1 MKTSHQHLNPLL
13 KVAIK
18 VGVLD
23 AVRVQ
28 IERGCPID
36 SVDSTGLTPLMLAAI
51 FKKPEIFK
59 FLLNLD
65 ASLNQVDSKGKS
77 AIDYAKLSGMQQI
90 MDLIFEY
97 KKNNQDVSWVDSDED
112 NEKIRERYPRI
123 VTLGDHNIES
133 NTVVKMKESSD
144 LVNQIDHQFIE
155 MDINLG
161 FELESEG
168 VSYFNSDS
176 ISNGLDSWLNDD
188 TSIIPKNDLDC
199 VLEAEKIYK
208 NLVNHTIIEMDESS
222 WSDVKID
229 LPVIHTRAINVKE
242 KFSNLYDLALEAISR
257 GRVNYDQVLIATSA
271 DIGEPHKDIIL
282 PIILNIFG
290 DLGVLVEEFDFFDMP
305 SNNNENNHLFEEMI
319 TDSLT
324 NLHYEL
330 EGDLTSL
337 NVYFSEIQKFEL
349 IDRMQEEKIGQEMNI
364 ALFLLAKNIAN
375 LSNEDWVTVTEVFDN
390 NEEDANNPNVIEEKE
405 LMEDA
410 HSIEE
415 TEIVDEEWDISKDR
429 EDINF
434 WDHIVLIRQN
444 SKLCD
449 SNQHIPR
456 PTSKN
461 LKKLLEITKKF
472 NEPTAKQFTNLINKY
487 KRAQEKLLNANFRLV
502 SHYAKKYVETG
513 MPLEDLIQEGNIG
526 LLTAIDKF
534 DYHLGYKFSTYATW
548 WIKQAITRAI
558 ANSNRLIRLPVHA
571 HELVNTI
578 ENARKYLEEKG
589 TPITLSSIARQAECS
604 EKDVIKARN
613 ANIRVEFF
621 DDVSYEDIEYLN
633 ENEFIC
639 PSLSLEGLVSEI
651 ELREAIYE
659 QLSEL
664 DERQAKTIE
673 LRFGLVGDKDM
684 TLEEI
689 GSLFNVT
696 RERIR
701 QIESKVLDK
710 LRHQSRAQYLK
721 PFYD

>member
-77 AIDYAKLSGMQQI
+77 AIDYAKLSGMQKI

-133 NTVVKMKESSD
+133 NTVIKMKESSD

-168 VSYFNSDS
+168 DSYFNSDS

-472 NEPTAKQFTNLINKY
+472 NEPTAKQFTNIINKY

>member
-18 VGVLD
+18 AGVLD

-90 MDLIFEY
+90 MDLIFDY
-97 KKNNQDVSWVDSDED
+97 QKNNQDLSLVDSDKDDKKTGEGYP
-112 NEKIRERYPRI
+112 KID
-123 VTLGDHNIES
+123 TLGDHNIES
-133 NTVVKMKESSD
+133 NTVVKLKESSD
-144 LVNQIDHQFIE
+144 LVNQLDHPCVEIDL
-155 MDINLG
+155 NLD
-161 FELESEG
+161 FELDSEED
-168 VSYFNSDS
+168 SYFDSDS
-176 ISNGLDSWLNDD
+176 ISNSLDNWLNEDA
-188 TSIIPKNDLDC
+188 SIIPKNDLDC

-208 NLVNHTIIEMDESS
+208 NLVNHTILEIDETN

-229 LPVIHTRAINVKE
+229 LPVIHAIVINVKE
-242 KFSNLYDLALEAISR
+242 KFSNLYHLTLEGISR
-257 GRVNYDQVLIATSA
+257 GKVSYDQILIATSA
-271 DIGEPHKDIIL
+271 DIGEPHKDKSL

-305 SNNNENNHLFEEMI
+305 SNNENNTLLEELI
-319 TDSLT
+319 IESFT

-472 NEPTAKQFTNLINKY
+472 SEPTAKQFINLINKY

-604 EKDVIKARN
+604 EKDVMKAQN

>member
-133 NTVVKMKESSD
+133 NTVIKMKESSD

-168 VSYFNSDS
+168 DSYFNSDS

-472 NEPTAKQFTNLINKY
+472 NEPTAKQFTNIINKY

>member
-330 EGDLTSL
+330 EGNLTSL

-604 EKDVIKARN
+604 EKDVIKARI